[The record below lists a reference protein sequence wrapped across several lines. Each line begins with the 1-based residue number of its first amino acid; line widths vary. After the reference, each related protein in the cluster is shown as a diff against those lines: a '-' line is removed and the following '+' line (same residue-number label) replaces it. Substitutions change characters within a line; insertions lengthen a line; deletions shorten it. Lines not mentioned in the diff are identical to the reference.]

1 MVETRNVRIVKEDAV
16 LGGENGPHKYTC
28 TFAQGYDSVRLP
40 FTISF
45 CEEGEYRVII
55 KGKKVRAIKV
65 E

>member
-1 MVETRNVRIVKEDAV
+1 MVETRSIRIVKEDAV
-16 LGGENGPHKYTC
+16 LGGTGAQKYTHI
-28 TFAQGYDSVRLP
+28 FGEGYDGVRFP

>member
-1 MVETRNVRIVKEDAV
+1 MVETRNIRIVKEDAV
-16 LGGENGPHKYTC
+16 LGGTGSQKYTHI
-28 TFAQGYDSVRLP
+28 FGEGYDSARFP

>member
-16 LGGENGPHKYTC
+16 LGGTGARKHTC
-28 TFAQGYDSVRLP
+28 VFGEGYDRVRLP